1 MIVLR
6 SPILTQLHAYWERKR
21 GARPAPARKEI
32 DPAEIVPLL
41 PHLFLIEA
49 VGTPSRF
56 RYRLIGTAVVEL
68 TGRDLTG
75 HFVDENLEPAKFA
88 ALVEPYETVIRQA
101 RPVAKKGRTI
111 WIEKRERLEVEV
123 LLLPVANAQDE
134 IALILGSVV
143 KLGDERV
150 HVLPQ
155 AEQRIEYGDLAWG
168 TEFGFLVP

>member
-6 SPILTQLHAYWERKR
+6 SPILNQLHAYWQRKR
-21 GARPAPARKEI
+21 GARPAPSWKEI

-49 VGTPSRF
+49 VGAPPRF
-56 RYRLIGTAVVEL
+56 RYRLIGTGVVAL

-143 KLGDERV
+143 KLGDERGN
-150 HVLPQ
+150 VLRQ

-168 TEFGFLVP
+168 TEFSFLAP